1 MAKLTSDLKQA
12 FNKIELFPL
21 ATSSDSGIPNVVPVK
36 FVFIEND
43 DELWIIDN
51 FMSKTIKN
59 MKQNPQA
66 ALYVYASDIKV
77 CCQIKGNISIQ
88 TSGDKYDRMRN
99 NIHKILPDAPAKS
112 LVVMNV
118 TDIYQCAPGSNA
130 GERIN

>member
-12 FNKIELFPL
+12 FNNIKLFPL

-36 FVFIEND
+36 YVFVEND
-43 DELWIIDN
+43 DEIWIIDN
-51 FMSKTIKN
+51 FMSKTINN
-59 MKQNPQA
+59 MTDNPQA
-66 ALYVYASDIKV
+66 ALYVYATEINV

-88 TSGDKYDRMRN
+88 TSGEKYDRMRS
-99 NIHKILPDAPAKS
+99 NIHKILPNAPAKS

>member
-1 MAKLTSDLKQA
+1 MAKLSSDFKQA
-12 FNKIELFPL
+12 FNTIELFPL
-21 ATSSDSGIPNVVPVK
+21 ATCSNSGIPNVVPVK
-36 FVFIEND
+36 FIFIEND
-43 DELWIIDN
+43 DELWIVDN

-59 MKQNPQA
+59 LTKNPHA
-66 ALYVYASDIKV
+66 ALYVYASEMNI

-99 NIHKILPDAPAKS
+99 NIHKIRADAPAKS
-112 LVVMNV
+112 LVIMKV